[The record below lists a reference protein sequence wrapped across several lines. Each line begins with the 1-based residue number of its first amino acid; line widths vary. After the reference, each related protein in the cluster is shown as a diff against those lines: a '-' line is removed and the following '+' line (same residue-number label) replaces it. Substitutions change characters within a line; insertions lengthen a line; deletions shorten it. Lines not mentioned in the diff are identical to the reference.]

1 MRTHDGVQA
10 PLPPSIPSALMGV
23 VVLGGGVA
31 AGMFFS
37 WCVGAPLIPIGAL
50 MVLNQAR
57 GKHRVRLTFS
67 KLLVEDE
74 RLVWGFLVGPA
85 KRRIAWE
92 DYAGAEVQGHELV
105 VKDKQGGELR
115 IGQGCPT
122 PELEELKGRV
132 EESATR
138 FREEGGGA

>member
-10 PLPPSIPSALMGV
+10 PLPPSLPGAAA
-23 VVLGGGVA
+23 GVA
-31 AGMFFS
+31 VVAVGVAVGVFGG
-37 WCVGAPLIPIGAL
+37 WCFGAPILPIGLL
-50 MVLNQAR
+50 MVLNQVR

-74 RLVWGFLVGPA
+74 RLVWGFLVGPG
-85 KRRIAWE
+85 KSRIAWE

-115 IGQGCPT
+115 VGQGCT
-122 PELEELKGRV
+122 EPELQELKERV
-132 EESATR
+132 EVSAKR
-138 FREEGGGA
+138 FHEEGGAA